1 MAAMT
6 EHPKEPAPDDTS
18 PAPPPTDTPSSEPTS
33 RWDRVRPR
41 GRLGQIATI
50 LVAAAAAVFIVGSIF
65 VAGYVLGSEGGDEHD
80 GHRGEGYSHSQGE
93 QRGDA
98 RSQTSPV
105 MLAGVRM
112 SPITRTT
119 PSSAATPT
127 TVTAPGAMAKP
138 ATSPARSSPPQVS
151 NLVMCIA
158 KISGAVNTW
167 LGRAQR

>member
-93 QRGDA
+93 QRGDRA
-98 RSQTSPV
+98 ESDESSD
-105 MLAGVRM
+105 AGGGQDEPNHQNDTEQRGD
-112 SPITRTT
+112 SNDGDG
-119 PSSAATPT
+119 
-127 TVTAPGAMAKP
+127 PG
-138 ATSPARSSPPQVS
+138 SH
-151 NLVMCIA
+151 
-158 KISGAVNTW
+158 G
-167 LGRAQR
+167 